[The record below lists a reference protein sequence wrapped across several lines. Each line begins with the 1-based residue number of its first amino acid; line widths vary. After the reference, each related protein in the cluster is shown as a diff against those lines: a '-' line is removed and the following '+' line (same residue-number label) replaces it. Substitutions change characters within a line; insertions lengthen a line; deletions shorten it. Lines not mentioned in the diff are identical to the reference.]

1 MNKYA
6 IVKDGVVVNLI
17 EYEEQP
23 TTPPPGFEAGYVAIQ
38 TNAANPGWHY
48 ANGQFTDPN
57 PPTNNEAPTSTT
69 PAMTLTDMILAD
81 PTELA
86 KLKQALG
93 I

>member
-6 IVKDGVVVNLI
+6 IIHNGSVVNII

-23 TTPPPGFEAGYVAIQ
+23 STPPDGFEEGYVAVQADHVSI
-38 TNAANPGWHY
+38 GWTY
-48 ANGQFTDPN
+48 ANGIFTDPN
-57 PPTNNEAPTSTT
+57 PLEVIEMPTPKS
-69 PAMTLTDMILAD
+69 LTDMILEN

-93 I
+93 IA

>member
-1 MNKYA
+1 MKYA

-17 EYEEQP
+17 EYNEPP
-23 TTPPPGFEAGYVAIQ
+23 TTPPPGFEDGHIAFS
-38 TNAANPGWHY
+38 TAAVNIGWTY

-57 PPTNNEAPTSTT
+57 PQQTTETFAPMS
-69 PAMTLTDMILAD
+69 LTDMILAN

-93 I
+93 L